1 MNKTLKAHYAQ
12 AINLDNALISAKNGE
27 RKFTQNLFSVW
38 HNDEKLFAKI
48 MTEIGRGDFG
58 H

>member
-1 MNKTLKAHYAQ
+1 MNKTLKAHCAQ
-12 AINLDNALISAKNGE
+12 TISLDNALIGIKNGE

-38 HNDEKLFAKI
+38 HNDENFLQKI